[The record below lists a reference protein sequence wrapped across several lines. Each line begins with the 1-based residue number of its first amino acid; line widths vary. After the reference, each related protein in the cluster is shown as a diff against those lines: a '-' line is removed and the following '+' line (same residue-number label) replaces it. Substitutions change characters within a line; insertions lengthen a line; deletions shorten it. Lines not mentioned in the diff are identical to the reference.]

1 MPSVDLGKLY
11 DGMQQEME
19 AGLKTGASVLMHP
32 GMKGDDTEDNW
43 REWLMAYLPNRYA
56 VAKGVV
62 IDADGNESE
71 QIDVIIYDRQYSY
84 LVLKHNETFLIPAES
99 VYAVFEVKQSLNKG
113 YMEYAQHKTESVRK
127 LKRTSVAIKH
137 AGGKYDPKP
146 LHKIVAG
153 LLTTTSDWAESSTI
167 DNIANNLSENE
178 LKRLDMICCVAAGTF
193 VCDRGDKT
201 ISYCDKSKSLVY
213 FLSTCNN
220 TKKKEELIA
229 VPINCYF
236 DKGFYAAIYYTKGC
250 KILKIQLSAGKSAIQ
265 CIIGVDK
272 DNLDLLAYLY
282 YCTITQRTFFQYM
295 AEEQKN
301 LKDYLEDTHPIMKLS
316 TAINSLLKSMNIHR
330 L

>member
-1 MPSVDLGKLY
+1 MTSVDLGKLY

-213 FLSTCNN
+213 FLLKVLGKLQEIGT
-220 TKKKEELIA
+220 
-229 VPINCYF
+229 VPAIDYNA
-236 DKGFYAAIYYTKGC
+236 YAQ
-250 KILKIQLSAGKSAIQ
+250 KIEVHQ
-265 CIIGVDK
+265 
-272 DNLDLLAYLY
+272 
-282 YCTITQRTFFQYM
+282 
-295 AEEQKN
+295 
-301 LKDYLEDTHPIMKLS
+301 HP
-316 TAINSLLKSMNIHR
+316 
-330 L
+330 

>member
-1 MPSVDLGKLY
+1 
-11 DGMQQEME
+11 MQMGTK
-19 AGLKTGASVLMHP
+19 A
-32 GMKGDDTEDNW
+32 
-43 REWLMAYLPNRYA
+43 
-56 VAKGVV
+56 
-62 IDADGNESE
+62 E

-213 FLSTCNN
+213 FLLKVLGKLQEIGT
-220 TKKKEELIA
+220 
-229 VPINCYF
+229 VPAIDYNA
-236 DKGFYAAIYYTKGC
+236 YAQ
-250 KILKIQLSAGKSAIQ
+250 KIEVHQ
-265 CIIGVDK
+265 
-272 DNLDLLAYLY
+272 
-282 YCTITQRTFFQYM
+282 
-295 AEEQKN
+295 
-301 LKDYLEDTHPIMKLS
+301 HP
-316 TAINSLLKSMNIHR
+316 
-330 L
+330 

>member
-1 MPSVDLGKLY
+1 MPHQYVF
-11 DGMQQEME
+11 
-19 AGLKTGASVLMHP
+19 ARHP

-193 VCDRGDKT
+193 VCDREDKT

-213 FLSTCNN
+213 FLLKVLGKLQEIGT
-220 TKKKEELIA
+220 
-229 VPINCYF
+229 VPAIDYNA
-236 DKGFYAAIYYTKGC
+236 YAQ
-250 KILKIQLSAGKSAIQ
+250 KIEVHQ
-265 CIIGVDK
+265 
-272 DNLDLLAYLY
+272 
-282 YCTITQRTFFQYM
+282 
-295 AEEQKN
+295 
-301 LKDYLEDTHPIMKLS
+301 HP
-316 TAINSLLKSMNIHR
+316 
-330 L
+330 

>member
-1 MPSVDLGKLY
+1 
-11 DGMQQEME
+11 
-19 AGLKTGASVLMHP
+19 
-32 GMKGDDTEDNW
+32 
-43 REWLMAYLPNRYA
+43 MAYLPNRYA

-167 DNIANNLSENE
+167 GLPTNLQRPAFWQSAFILQN
-178 LKRLDMICCVAAGTF
+178 F
-193 VCDRGDKT
+193 VRSV
-201 ISYCDKSKSLVY
+201 IIKST
-213 FLSTCNN
+213 TC
-220 TKKKEELIA
+220 EQ
-229 VPINCYF
+229 
-236 DKGFYAAIYYTKGC
+236 TKGC
-250 KILKIQLSAGKSAIQ
+250 IERRRDR
-265 CIIGVDK
+265 CIS
-272 DNLDLLAYLY
+272 N
-282 YCTITQRTFFQYM
+282 
-295 AEEQKN
+295 
-301 LKDYLEDTHPIMKLS
+301 
-316 TAINSLLKSMNIHR
+316 TAKRKRHI
-330 L
+330 